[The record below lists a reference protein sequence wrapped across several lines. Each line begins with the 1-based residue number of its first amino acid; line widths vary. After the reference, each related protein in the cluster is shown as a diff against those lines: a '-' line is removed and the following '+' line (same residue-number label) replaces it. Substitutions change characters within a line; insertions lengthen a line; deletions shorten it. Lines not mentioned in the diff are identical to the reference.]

1 MTIGIEIN
9 RGGNNKITGGSINVK
24 DPDGKAIVVND
35 SFGNEVKD
43 VEIILES
50 SLEKFREI
58 RNIVSNIQDNS
69 INPRTSNTYKDDVL
83 SKLPSLTQSKNE
95 IEVNQISISLISLLS
110 SWITIKTELAIIL
123 DPSIQAL
130 TVILGG

>member
-123 DPSIQAL
+123 EPSIQAL